1 MKTVSEMNQ
10 LRPLSVEEIRCIL
23 AGEMPFLKERFRVK
37 FVGLFGSV
45 VRGEAGEHSDLD
57 VLVEFEE
64 PPTLFQFVE
73 LKDWLSRR
81 LGCNV
86 DLVMKS
92 ALRPHI
98 KQHILQEVVAVSA
111 THD

>member
-1 MKTVSEMNQ
+1 M
-10 LRPLSVEEIRCIL
+10 LSDTNPHIPPVVEEFRRIL
-23 AGEMPFLKERFRVK
+23 AGEMPFLKKRFRVK
-37 FVGLFGSV
+37 LIGLFGSV
-45 VRGEAGEHSDLD
+45 VRGEAGGHSDLD
-57 VLVEFEE
+57 VLVDFEE

-98 KQHILQEVVAVSA
+98 RKHILQEVVTV
-111 THD
+111 